1 MQHRRTFA
9 TVAAIAVTTTLA
21 LTGCSSPAE
30 SAGTT
35 SAASDN
41 PDRLPEMTTVD
52 LLLDYFVYGAHA
64 GIYEAIEKG
73 YYTDNNIDLN
83 VIVPNDPVASLKF
96 VDAGQ
101 ADIGIASPLD
111 LISAVSDDTEYD
123 AFLSLVGGNLEG
135 LAVLKSSGITSP
147 AELEGKKV
155 GTSGSVSHDAITRA
169 EIEGAG
175 GDTDKVE
182 FVTVGSG
189 FMQYLANGQ
198 VDAVAAFKPDV
209 AAAEAAGEDV
219 EFLPMGAE
227 GGLAFPSIV
236 AYAKSSTIDDDSA
249 MIRAFTAATVKG
261 YDDMLADPE
270 AAAQATVDQN
280 AGLEL
285 DPMVEQVEGIGDA
298 FVGPSPSFGV
308 IDADKL
314 QDLADFMFE
323 NGFISTQVDATTFVD
338 TSFVEAG

>member
-1 MQHRRTFA
+1 MLHRHRITFA
-9 TVAAIAVTTTLA
+9 ALAATTLIA
-21 LTGCSSPAE
+21 LAGCSTTAAPA
-30 SAGTT
+30 SSGT
-35 SAASDN
+35 AASDSS
-41 PDRLPEMTTVD
+41 DRLPEMTKVN

-64 GIYEAIEKG
+64 GIYEAIQKG

-111 LISAVSDDTEYD
+111 LISSVSDDTPYD
-123 AFLSLVGGNLEG
+123 AFMSLVGGNLEG
-135 LAVLKSSGITSP
+135 LAVLKSSGITSA

-175 GDTDKVE
+175 GDTSAVE

-219 EFLPMGAE
+219 EFLPMGSE

-236 AYAKSSTIDDDSA
+236 AYAASSTVQDDSA

-261 YDDMLADPE
+261 YNDMIADPE

-280 AGLEL
+280 VGLEL
-285 DPMVEQVEGIGDA
+285 EPMVEQVEGIGDA
-298 FVGPSPSFGV
+298 FIGPNASFGV
-308 IDADKL
+308 LDREKL

-323 NGFISTQVDATTFVD
+323 NNFISHKVDATTFVD
-338 TSFVEAG
+338 TDVVEAG